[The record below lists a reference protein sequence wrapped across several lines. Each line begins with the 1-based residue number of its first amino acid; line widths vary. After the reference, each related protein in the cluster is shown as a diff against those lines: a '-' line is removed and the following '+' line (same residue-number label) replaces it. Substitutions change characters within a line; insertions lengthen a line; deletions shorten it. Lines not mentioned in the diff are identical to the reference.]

1 MALKPWVLRDADPSG
16 PAATALLALA
26 AREIWALYDDPQ
38 ALTRPTPQDPPLAP
52 GAQHLLAWVD
62 GEAVGGAGLRPLHAG
77 VLELRRVFVRPAW
90 RGRGLA
96 DDLVRALLDRAR
108 QAGAQ
113 AVWLETGERQHAALR
128 LYTRLG
134 FRPIASFA
142 DHADDPTSRCL
153 GLRLA
158 VGVSGP

>member
-26 AREIWALYDDPQ
+26 AREVWALYDDPQ
-38 ALTRPTPQDPPLAP
+38 AQTRPTPQDPPLAA
-52 GAQHLLAWVD
+52 GAHHLLAWVD
-62 GEAVGGAGLRPLHAG
+62 DEAVGGAGLRPLQDG
-77 VLELRRVFVRPAW
+77 VLELRRVVVRPAW
-90 RGRGLA
+90 RGRGVA
-96 DDLVRALLDRAR
+96 DDLVRALLHRAR

-134 FRPIASFA
+134 FRPIAPFA
-142 DHADDPTSRCL
+142 EHGSDPTSRCL
-153 GLRLA
+153 GLRLTE
-158 VGVSGP
+158 GLSGP